1 VTRRK
6 SLTRFHLWSKLLATY
21 TTYIAAV
28 GCCVADELVGERDK
42 FRLVTVELDSTFT
55 ELTGF

>member
-1 VTRRK
+1 MG
-6 SLTRFHLWSKLLATY
+6 TY
-21 TTYIAAV
+21 MADVV
-28 GCCVADELVGERDK
+28 GYVADELVGERDK

>member
-1 VTRRK
+1 MPSCKPETN
-6 SLTRFHLWSKLLATY
+6 
-21 TTYIAAV
+21 IADV
-28 GCCVADELVGERDK
+28 VRCDADELVGERDK